1 MQSQEFSMQL
11 QSEQIN
17 EIALALSKCQ
27 AEMSFATK
35 DSSNPFF
42 KSKYAD
48 LASVWGACRG
58 PMVKNDLSV
67 LQQMTVEND
76 KPYLVTTLAHKS
88 GQWFRSMAPL
98 NPVKNDP
105 QGLGSA
111 ITYMRRYT
119 LSALIGVIQ
128 DDDDGEA
135 SMNRS
140 GKVKYDAPKLQISP
154 PQDPP
159 ISESQAEEL
168 QFIFDSCP
176 ESFRSTFS
184 EYLLKDLKIN
194 SLQLLPTSKYSGFK
208 NRFIIESKKTGTEE

>member
-1 MQSQEFSMQL
+1 MQL

-27 AEMSFATK
+27 AEMTFATK

-140 GKVKYDAPKLQISP
+140 GKVKYEAPKMQIA
-154 PQDPP
+154 
-159 ISESQAEEL
+159 SQVSAPVHVITSFEAEEL
-168 QFIFDSCP
+168 RELLDACS
-176 ESFRSTFS
+176 S
-184 EYLLKDLKIN
+184 EFQEKINDYMIKTLKIN
-194 SLQLLPTSKYSGFK
+194 SIQSLPSNLFIQMKS
-208 NRFIIESKKTGTEE
+208 RFYTESKKTGTEE